1 MIRQAKVDDIESIN
15 KLLYQVHDVH
25 ANIRPDLFVKGKKKY
40 NNNELISIINDC
52 LRPIFVYEE
61 NNIILG
67 YAFCIFEEEHLPSM
81 QNIKTLYIDDLC
93 VDKEARGKHIGSKL
107 YEYVKKY
114 AKENSCYNITLNV
127 WEGNNN
133 AYEFYKKIG
142 LKVQKTKLEEIL

>member
-1 MIRQAKVDDIESIN
+1 MIRKAKIDDIESIN

-40 NNNELISIINDC
+40 SNDELIGIKNNP

-61 NNIILG
+61 NDIILG
-67 YAFCIFEEEHLPSM
+67 YVFCIFEEEHLSSM

-93 VDKEARGKHIGSKL
+93 VDKEVRGKHIGSKL

-114 AKENSCYNITLNV
+114 AKANGCYNITLNV

-133 AYEFYKKIG
+133 AYEFYKKVG